1 MVGLELIT
9 IIGQER
15 QKKFIVKRGNSM
27 DAIQRILEMCKYIE
41 WTNVESLDEYMFKE
55 KRKEDD

>member
-1 MVGLELIT
+1 
-9 IIGQER
+9 
-15 QKKFIVKRGNSM
+15 M